1 MEGKIHTH
9 PQLCMQVI
17 DSSTCMHYL
26 QVIFATV
33 PPPEYWS
40 GGPCFV
46 VSVMY
51 IGGGVVLFVSPVQL
65 FQGSSPLEL

>member
-1 MEGKIHTH
+1 MA
-9 PQLCMQVI
+9 
-17 DSSTCMHYL
+17 STAFYIGHVDVL

-46 VSVMY
+46 VSVLY
-51 IGGGVVLFVSPVQL
+51 IGGGVQHEHLTMAVL
-65 FQGSSPLEL
+65 